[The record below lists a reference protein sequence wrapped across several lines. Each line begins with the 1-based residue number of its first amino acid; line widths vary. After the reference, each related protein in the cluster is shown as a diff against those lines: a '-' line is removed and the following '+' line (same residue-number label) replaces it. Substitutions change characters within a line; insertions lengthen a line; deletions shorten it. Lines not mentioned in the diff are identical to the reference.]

1 MYRGRRRR
9 MGEEEE
15 VFSGMLLL
23 NSEKQFRRNTV
34 RDVLN

>member
-1 MYRGRRRR
+1 M

-15 VFSGMLLL
+15 EDVFSGMLLL

>member
-1 MYRGRRRR
+1 
-9 MGEEEE
+9 MGEEEEEEEEEE
-15 VFSGMLLL
+15 VFSGMLHL